1 MQHFAR
7 AIRRQIGNVEL
18 GAVVVVLVVEAVVV
32 VVVVVVMVVVTLSV
46 FPHCDVR
53 AIRQRVSALYVGVW
67 LSFWCFVC
75 LFVVFFLGW

>member
-18 GAVVVVLVVEAVVV
+18 GAVVVVLLVVEA
-32 VVVVVVMVVVTLSV
+32 VVVVVVMVVVTLSI